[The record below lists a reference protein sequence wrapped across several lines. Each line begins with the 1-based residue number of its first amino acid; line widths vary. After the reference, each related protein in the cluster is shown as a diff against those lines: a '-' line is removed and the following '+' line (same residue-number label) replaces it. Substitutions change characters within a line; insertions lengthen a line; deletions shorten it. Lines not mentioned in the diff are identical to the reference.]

1 MVADD
6 DDDAAGIATSRDD
19 TFLRSMSVLDDF
31 GRLASI
37 DDDVDDA
44 RFRSSFSLSLASR
57 SAYTFDLID
66 KCNQKCTV
74 SIVSSLQ
81 VSIA

>member
-37 DDDVDDA
+37 DDDVDE
-44 RFRSSFSLSLASR
+44 RAS
-57 SAYTFDLID
+57 AALL
-66 KCNQKCTV
+66 V
-74 SIVSSLQ
+74 
-81 VSIA
+81 